1 MRESGLSTSCTD
13 AYIRGINPFLSWCFE
28 NGLTSAHLK
37 IKRLKIEERVMKTFT
52 DAQVKVII
60 TYKPKDWYEKRF
72 HCLLL
77 LLLDTGIRINE
88 ALMLK
93 RDNVDLDIY
102 CWGARKG
109 NKERIVPF
117 SVELR
122 KTLAKFLNSHKF
134 DLVFPN
140 RHGGK
145 LLYDNTRRDFNALI
159 EKLGI
164 AGFEGSFH
172 ASAGS
177 LRLERLRIAYTA

>member
-1 MRESGLSTSCTD
+1 M
-13 AYIRGINPFLSWCFE
+13 
-28 NGLTSAHLK
+28 
-37 IKRLKIEERVMKTFT
+37 
-52 DAQVKVII
+52 
-60 TYKPKDWYEKRF
+60 
-72 HCLLL
+72 
-77 LLLDTGIRINE
+77 TG
-88 ALMLK
+88 
-93 RDNVDLDIY
+93 
-102 CWGARKG
+102 KG

-172 ASAGS
+172 AFRRFFAANYIRNSGNTFMLQRMLGHSSQAMTGKYVKLVTDDLS
-177 LRLERLRIAYTA
+177 KEHNRTSILNKYR